1 MTAPLIPPSKPS
13 HWVRNAWV
21 GVIVVMV
28 VLAVLGSAATR
39 RSGEVTPGAPP
50 SPAATDAGSSADAGF
65 PDESP
70 SPLPSGSNLISIKGT
85 GPKTSD
91 DFKASGDSVDVTYN
105 YACGANDT
113 FSLDFYGANESPLL
127 PDNLVTSDAGG
138 TDTSTTT
145 ENLNGQAGPFHLDVI
160 STCTWSVEVIG
171 AP

>member
-13 HWVRNAWV
+13 HWVRNVSV

-28 VLAVLGSAATR
+28 VLAVLGSAASR
-39 RSGEVTPGAPP
+39 QSGNVAPAAPP
-50 SPAATDAGSSADAGF
+50 SAAATDAGSSADAGF

-70 SPLPSGSNLISIKGT
+70 SPLPSGSTLLSIKGT

-91 DFKASGDSVDVTYN
+91 DFKASGDSVDITYD
-105 YACGANDT
+105 YTCGANDT

-127 PDNLVTSDAGG
+127 PDNLVTSDPGD

-145 ENLNGQAGPFHLDVI
+145 ENLNGQPGPFHVDIV

>member
-13 HWVRNAWV
+13 HWVRNASI

-28 VLAVLGSAATR
+28 VLAVLGSAANR
-39 RSGEVTPGAPP
+39 QSARL
-50 SPAATDAGSSADAGF
+50 SPEALASPNATDAGSSADVNF

-70 SPLPSGSNLISIKGT
+70 SPLPSGSTLLSIKGT
-85 GPKTSD
+85 GPKTSSE
-91 DFKASGDSVDVTYN
+91 FRASGDSVDITYD
-105 YACGANDT
+105 YKCGANDT

-127 PDNLVTSDAGG
+127 PDSMITSEPG
-138 TDTSTTT
+138 DTNNSTTT
-145 ENLNGQAGPFHLDVI
+145 ENLNGQAGPFHLDIV

>member
-1 MTAPLIPPSKPS
+1 MTAPQIPPSKPS
-13 HWVRNAWV
+13 HWVRNASI

-28 VLAVLGSAATR
+28 VLAGLGSAAMR
-39 RSGEVTPGAPP
+39 RSGDVPPGAPA
-50 SPAATDAGSSADAGF
+50 SPTATDAGSSADANF
-65 PDESP
+65 PDQSP
-70 SPLPSGSNLISIKGT
+70 SPLPSGSTLISLKGT

-91 DFKASGDSVDVTYN
+91 DFQASGDSVDITYN

-127 PDNLVTSDAGG
+127 PDNLVTSDPGD

-145 ENLNGQAGPFHLDVI
+145 ENLNGQAGPFHLDIV